1 MIQRSARLSLAISS
15 RCWPSVSISPT
26 AHSAFCSDDLA
37 GRGAAHIISS
47 ASGRSEPCI
56 GSVKNAGLRRRSC
69 QPDAPS
75 CLRPFPA
82 SPHAL
87 PRATSPM
94 PARGRPMTPR
104 HSPSSPRYTIATRLA
119 VRTVRI
125 DSGRTLRRYF
135 EPGLADAMNKDQET
149 AAKHHDVGEL
159 DVDPFIDAQDYDIKH
174 FDVAIKDTAPGKATA
189 TVTFVNFDEQ
199 KTIVLEL
206 IAIKNDWRIYD
217 ITWPRDAEPKT
228 LRALF
233 RLTRQGY

>member
-1 MIQRSARLSLAISS
+1 
-15 RCWPSVSISPT
+15 
-26 AHSAFCSDDLA
+26 
-37 GRGAAHIISS
+37 
-47 ASGRSEPCI
+47 
-56 GSVKNAGLRRRSC
+56 
-69 QPDAPS
+69 
-75 CLRPFPA
+75 
-82 SPHAL
+82 
-87 PRATSPM
+87 M

-189 TVTFVNFDEQ
+189 TVTFVNFHEQ